1 VDTSRVRL
9 APPEHEEQE
18 RTMAKAN
25 LGNLDGRGFSPPLAA
40 SRWWLYTVGFL
51 LVLAGL
57 GALAIPFVASIAVEA
72 VVGWAF
78 VLAGLVQ
85 LAYAL
90 RTKGWGG
97 FAWQI
102 LIGAIFLIGGLMLIT
117 NPVAGLLSLT
127 LVIIATFLASGVIKI
142 LVGFRL
148 RPMDG
153 WGWFVLL
160 GILSLVVGVLI
171 WNRLPSSAAWSLGLL
186 VGIDFLST
194 GLVFLR
200 FGYLAGQAPR
210 PADAM
215 A

>member
-1 VDTSRVRL
+1 
-9 APPEHEEQE
+9 
-18 RTMAKAN
+18 MAQAN
-25 LGNLDGRGFSPPLAA
+25 LGNLDGRGLSQPMAE
-40 SRWWLYTVGFL
+40 SRWWLFTVGVL
-51 LVLAGL
+51 LVVAGL
-57 GALAIPFVASIAVEA
+57 SALAIPFVASIAVEA

-97 FAWQI
+97 FVWQI
-102 LIGAIFLIGGLMLIT
+102 LIGAVFLLGGFTLIT
-117 NPVAGLLSLT
+117 NPVAGLISLT
-127 LVIIATFLASGVIKI
+127 IVIIATFLASGLIKI

-160 GILSLVVGVLI
+160 GILSLVIGVLI

-186 VGIDFLST
+186 VGVDFLST
-194 GLVFLR
+194 GLVFIR
-200 FGYLAGQAPR
+200 FGYLAGQRNGA
-210 PADAM
+210 AGAIV
-215 A
+215 

>member
-1 VDTSRVRL
+1 
-9 APPEHEEQE
+9 
-18 RTMAKAN
+18 MAKAK
-25 LGNLDGRGFSPPLAA
+25 LENLDGRGFSRPLAE
-40 SRWWLYTVGFL
+40 SRWWLFTVGGL

-57 GALAIPFVASIAVEA
+57 SALAIPFVASIAVEA

-102 LIGAIFLIGGLMLIT
+102 LIGAIFLLGGLTLIT
-117 NPVAGLLSLT
+117 NPVAGPLSLT

-160 GILSLVVGVLI
+160 GILSLIIGVLI
-171 WNRLPSSAAWSLGLL
+171 WSRLPSSAAWSLGLL
-186 VGIDFLST
+186 VGVDFLST
-194 GLVFLR
+194 GLVFIR
-200 FGYLAGQAPR
+200 FGFLAGQRNGA
-210 PADAM
+210 AGAI

>member
-1 VDTSRVRL
+1 MT
-9 APPEHEEQE
+9 Q
-18 RTMAKAN
+18 AN
-25 LGNLDGRGFSPPLAA
+25 LGNLDGRGFSQPLAE
-40 SRWWLYTVGFL
+40 SSWWLFTVGGL

-57 GALAIPFVASIAVEA
+57 AALAIPFVASIAVEA

-78 VLAGLVQ
+78 VIAGLVQ

-102 LIGAIFLIGGLMLIT
+102 LIGAIFLIGGVTLIT

-160 GILSLVVGVLI
+160 GILSLIVGVLI

-186 VGIDFLST
+186 VGVDFLST
-194 GLVFLR
+194 GLVFIR
-200 FGYLAGQAPR
+200 FGFLARRRTGA
-210 PADAM
+210 AGAV

>member
-1 VDTSRVRL
+1 
-9 APPEHEEQE
+9 
-18 RTMAKAN
+18 MAQAN
-25 LGNLDGRGFSPPLAA
+25 LGNLDGRGFSQPLAE
-40 SRWWLYTVGFL
+40 SRWWLFTVGGL

-57 GALAIPFVASIAVEA
+57 AALAIPFVASIAVEA

-78 VLAGLVQ
+78 VIAGLVQ

-90 RTKGWGG
+90 HTKGWGG

-102 LIGAIFLIGGLMLIT
+102 LIGAIFLIGGVTLIT

-160 GILSLVVGVLI
+160 GILSLIVGVLI

-186 VGIDFLST
+186 VGVDFLST
-194 GLVFLR
+194 GLVFIR
-200 FGYLAGQAPR
+200 FGFLAGRRTGA
-210 PADAM
+210 AGAV